1 MSTPGHVAW
10 RLATL
15 ALDLLAVDP
24 GGLGG
29 LSIKARAGPV
39 RDTFLAALTRLPAP
53 TLRVHPA
60 MPREALFGGLDLA
73 ATLSSGRIVDTA
85 GVLAGGTIPVLA
97 MAERC
102 PSDRAAELAAW
113 MGQTDTPLI
122 ALDEGADPGETAP
135 PALLE
140 RMAFQVSLDGIGR
153 LEAQPPVTRDI
164 ATARDRLE
172 NVITPREVSLTLT
185 ALAARLGID
194 SLRAPLLAL
203 KAARAHAALENR
215 DKIGEIDVEIA
226 ATLVLAPRATVL
238 PEPEDESAEDTPPE
252 PQDQSSGDS
261 DGETPKTPDDILV
274 DAIRPH
280 LPDDLLEIL
289 AARKSRLAKGTGAGQ
304 ARKSNRRGRPLPSRP
319 GKLGQGARVDLVGT
333 LRTAA
338 PWQVLRKRG
347 DGPVKVQPSD
357 IRVKRYE
364 EKSDRLLIFAVDAS
378 GSAAMARLAE
388 AKGAVEI
395 LLSQAYASRD
405 HVALVA
411 FRGSG
416 ADLLLPPTRSLVQ
429 TKRRLQALPGGGGT
443 PLAAGLKVAGELALH
458 ARAQGLSPTLA
469 LLTDG
474 RANIALDGT
483 ANRAQAGLDANT
495 MASWLRS
502 EGVPSI
508 VLDTSMRPDKALV
521 QLSKSLSA
529 TYLPL
534 PRADARQMGQALSHG
549 LDA

>member
-1 MSTPGHVAW
+1 MSTPGQDAW

-29 LSIKARAGPV
+29 LSIRARAGPV

-53 TLRVHPA
+53 TLRLHPA
-60 MPREALFGGLDLA
+60 MTREALFGGLDLA
-73 ATLSSGRIVDTA
+73 ATLSAGRIVETP
-85 GVLAGGTIPVLA
+85 GVLAGESIPVLA

-113 MGQTDTPLI
+113 MDYAETPLI
-122 ALDEGADPGETAP
+122 TLDEGAEPGESAP

-140 RMAFQVSLDGIGR
+140 RMAFQVSLDAIGR
-153 LEAQPPVTRDI
+153 LEAHLPV
-164 ATARDRLE
+164 ARDLASAQARLE
-172 NVITPREVSLTLT
+172 NVITPVDLPLTLT
-185 ALAARLGID
+185 VLAARLGID
-194 SLRAPLLAL
+194 SLRAPLLAI

-215 DKIGEIDVEIA
+215 LEISEIDIEIA

-238 PEPEDESAEDTPPE
+238 PEPEEDSANDAPPE
-252 PQDQSSGDS
+252 PQDQSSGDKE
-261 DGETPKTPDDILV
+261 GETQKTPEDILV

-289 AARKSRLAKGTGAGQ
+289 AARKSRMAKGTGAGQ

-319 GKLGQGARVDLVGT
+319 GKLSQGARVDLVAT

-347 DGPVKVQPSD
+347 DGPVKVLPSD

-411 FRGSG
+411 FRGTD

-458 ARAQGLSPTLA
+458 ARSQGLSPTLA

-483 ANRAQAGLDANT
+483 ANRAQAGSDAET
-495 MASWLRS
+495 MAGWLRS

-521 QLSKSLSA
+521 QLSKSLAA